1 MIYQENDEVVYTD
14 PETGNQTKGTVI
26 GRSEG
31 FPEYYILKVQ
41 QVNGPLFRYITAQPK
56 DILKK
61 FEIKGN

>member
-1 MIYQENDEVVYTD
+1 MLYQENDEVVYTD

-31 FPEYYILKVQ
+31 FPEYYVLKFNQ
-41 QVNGPLFRYITAQPK
+41 ENWPLVRYITAQPK
-56 DILKK
+56 EIKK